1 MEKKPEY
8 EKVNKFLKGHKNKT
22 NWIDFAL
29 NYALYVILGLMIL
42 GVIII
47 EPNFVSIKNFTNI
60 LSQASTRAILAL
72 GVAGLIVLQGTDLSA
87 GRILGLSAIVS
98 ASLLQE
104 VSYAARM
111 YPNLPAL
118 PLILPLVVAILIGVL
133 LSLVNGFGVAKLKL
147 HPFIITLGTQLIA
160 YGAALIYIDRP
171 PLGAQPIAGLDKRYT
186 DIVKGAF
193 EIKKMG
199 TPKGG
204 TPEVLF
210 EIPYLILYAAIIAVI
225 MWFIWNKT
233 KLGKNMFAIGGNPE
247 AAAVSG
253 VSLTK
258 NILLIYLMAGV
269 LYGVA
274 GYLEA
279 ARIGSATSIT
289 GQNYE
294 LDAIAACVVG
304 GVSFSGGVGTIPGV
318 LIGAVILQFINY
330 GLQYIGVNPYLQI
343 IIKGLII
350 IVAVSIDVRKYIVK
364 K

>member
-8 EKVNKFLKGHKNKT
+8 EKVNKFLKNHDNSKK
-22 NWIDFAL
+22 WVDFAL

-186 DIVKGAF
+186 NIVKGAL
-193 EIKKMG
+193 EIKKFG
-199 TPKGG
+199 TQK
-204 TPEVLF
+204 VLF
-210 EIPYLILYAAIIAVI
+210 EIPYLIFYAAIIAII

-258 NILLIYLMAGV
+258 NIMLIYLMAGV
-269 LYGVA
+269 LYGIA

-279 ARIGSATSIT
+279 ARIGSATSII

-330 GLQYIGVNPYLQI
+330 GLLYIGVNPYLQI

>member
-8 EKVNKFLKGHKNKT
+8 EKVNKFLKGHDNKK

-47 EPNFVSIKNFTNI
+47 DPKFVSIKNFTNI
-60 LSQASTRAILAL
+60 LSQASTRAILGM

-118 PLILPLVVAILIGVL
+118 PLILPLLVAILIGVA
-133 LSLVNGFGVAKLKL
+133 LSLINGFGVAKLKL

-186 DIVKGAF
+186 NIVKGAL
-193 EIKKMG
+193 EVKKFG
-199 TPKGG
+199 TK
-204 TPEVLF
+204 TVLF
-210 EIPYLILYAAIIAVI
+210 EIPYLIFYAAIIAII

-279 ARIGSATSIT
+279 ARIGSATSII

-330 GLQYIGVNPYLQI
+330 GLLYIGVNPYLQI
-343 IIKGLII
+343 IIKGVII